1 MGIHYE
7 RNHKKRE
14 IQSSFSKHFE
24 KEAIEEVT
32 HFLAS
37 FPNHKP
43 TPLCSLQRL
52 ATELGVESIHVKD
65 ESKRFRLNAFKA
77 TGGLYAVSAE
87 LANTLDVSLSEITFS
102 DLRVMANEQEPLT
115 FITATDGNH
124 GRGVAFAASQLG
136 QKSIVYMPKGS
147 SEERLKAIQAEG
159 ASAEITDVNYDEAVR
174 MASYTAEK
182 FNYALVQDTAW
193 QGYEEIPLRVMQ
205 GYATIAYEIVEEL
218 ARSGQNPPTHVF
230 LQAGVGSFAAAIAT
244 FLYHAY
250 GEQSPKVILVEPDQ
264 AHCYYLSFKNQSER
278 TIVDGDM
285 ETIMAGLACGEPSTI
300 AFELLQE
307 LAEGAFSCT
316 DDVAALGMRMYAN
329 PIKEDE
335 RITSG
340 ESGAV
345 TLGLVYRLLHNK
357 ELESFKDQ
365 MGLNETSRVLLI
377 NTEGDTD
384 VQTYR
389 EVVWEG
395 KHS

>member
-14 IQSSFSKHFE
+14 IQSSFSRHFE

-32 HFLAS
+32 QFLAS

-43 TPLCSLQRL
+43 TPLCSLQQL
-52 ATELGVESIHVKD
+52 ATELGVESILVKD

-87 LANTLDVSLSEITFS
+87 LANALDVSLSEITFS
-102 DLRVMANEQEPLT
+102 DLCVMANEQEPLT

-147 SEERLKAIQAEG
+147 SEERLKAIQTEG
-159 ASAEITDVNYDEAVR
+159 ASAEITDVNYDDAVR
-174 MASYTAEK
+174 MASDTAEK

-205 GYATIAYEIVEEL
+205 GYATIAYEIVDEL
-218 ARSGQNPPTHVF
+218 ARSGQKPPSHVF

-244 FLYHAY
+244 FLTNVYEDQA
-250 GEQSPKVILVEPDQ
+250 PKVILVEPDQ
-264 AHCYYLSFKNQSER
+264 ANCYYLSFQNQSER

-316 DDVAALGMRMYAN
+316 DAVAALGMRMYAN
-329 PIKEDE
+329 PIAGDE
-335 RITSG
+335 RMISG

-345 TLGLVYRLLHNK
+345 TLGLIYRLLHTR
-357 ELESFKDQ
+357 ELESLKDQ
-365 MGLNETSRVLLI
+365 IGLNEASRVLLI

-389 EVVWEG
+389 DVVWEG